1 MTANNKEDTSYNFT
15 EEGYSYRL
23 DRLVGVY
30 RYDTKVFEE
39 FDFKTRQWKQT
50 VAAFDAFYEGG
61 TSYLATREEV
71 EVYIIRAFERLGN
84 RDDL

>member
-30 RYDTKVFEE
+30 RYDTKFFEE
-39 FDFKTRQWKQT
+39 FDFKTKKWKQT
-50 VAAFDAFYEGG
+50 IEAFEAFYEGG
-61 TSYLATREEV
+61 TSYPATREEV
-71 EVYIIRAFERLGN
+71 EVYIIRAFERLGKK
-84 RDDL
+84 D